1 MDESKI
7 PIIVSC
13 GQITQKEEDPN
24 IALSPMDLTA
34 KACFEA
40 AKDSEV
46 GNKILES
53 LDTILVIR
61 SFSDTSWRFTCPF
74 GKYINPPYSLSNRIN
89 ANNVKKY
96 IYSHPG
102 GNMPQWSVNRIF
114 ELITKGEIK
123 TALIAGGESLSTQ
136 KKAQRLGIKLNWN
149 EDPGSKFEEWGIS
162 KKGWSRTEEIHGMKG
177 AIYAY
182 PLIEN
187 AIRGKEKRSILEH
200 NKVMGEILEK
210 FANIAK
216 DNPLADR
223 KIGYSA
229 ETISSVSAVNPYIG
243 FPYTKLMNANAF
255 IDQSAAII
263 ITSVKNAKELG
274 IPKNKWVYL
283 HGCADAYDHWFL
295 SDRVNFY
302 SSPAMNITC
311 KEALEMAECN
321 IEDIDFFD
329 IYSCFPSAIKIAC
342 DEMGININT
351 GKNLTVTGG
360 LPYFGGPGNNY
371 VTHSISEIVKRVRK
385 YSGSRGLVTANGNY
399 ITKQSIGIYSSNE
412 PIKPFMPK
420 DTNIYQDYI
429 NKLTGP
435 KVRNNANGK
444 STIETYTV
452 INDKDGPTYSILY
465 GKMEDGS
472 RFIANTP
479 KSKDLLLDMMS
490 NDYLNIKGKV
500 INKGG
505 INIFY
510 PN

>member
-1 MDESKI
+1 M
-7 PIIVSC
+7 
-13 GQITQKEEDPN
+13 TF
-24 IALSPMDLTA
+24 IA
-34 KACFEA
+34 
-40 AKDSEV
+40 V
-46 GNKILES
+46 
-53 LDTILVIR
+53 
-61 SFSDTSWRFTCPF
+61 
-74 GKYINPPYSLSNRIN
+74 
-89 ANNVKKY
+89 
-96 IYSHPG
+96 
-102 GNMPQWSVNRIF
+102 
-114 ELITKGEIK
+114 
-123 TALIAGGESLSTQ
+123 
-136 KKAQRLGIKLNWN
+136 
-149 EDPGSKFEEWGIS
+149 
-162 KKGWSRTEEIHGMKG
+162 
-177 AIYAY
+177 
-182 PLIEN
+182 
-187 AIRGKEKRSILEH
+187 
-200 NKVMGEILEK
+200 
-210 FANIAK
+210 
-216 DNPLADR
+216 
-223 KIGYSA
+223 
-229 ETISSVSAVNPYIG
+229 
-243 FPYTKLMNANAF
+243 
-255 IDQSAAII
+255 
-263 ITSVKNAKELG
+263 
-274 IPKNKWVYL
+274 
-283 HGCADAYDHWFL
+283 FL
-295 SDRVNFY
+295 
-302 SSPAMNITC
+302 P
-311 KEALEMAECN
+311 
-321 IEDIDFFD
+321 
-329 IYSCFPSAIKIAC
+329 AIKIAC

-505 INIFY
+505 VNIFY